1 MKANNDLM
9 NLAFASARHA
19 AQRQELISRNMANAD
34 TPRYRAQD
42 LEEFSSS
49 YQASGFTPVA
59 THRSHFLGSG
69 DQPAFQPQLAGGSRS
84 PNGNDVSLET
94 EMVRGVD
101 ARRQHDAAMAIYK
114 ASLDILRSSLG
125 RR

>member
-19 AQRQELISRNMANAD
+19 AQRQELIARNLANAD
-34 TPRYRAQD
+34 TPRYRALD
-42 LEEFSSS
+42 LEEFSGSG
-49 YQASGFTPVA
+49 QATAFTPVA
-59 THRSHFLGSG
+59 THRGHFLGAG
-69 DQPAFQPQLAGGSRS
+69 DQPVFQAQLAGGSLS

-94 EMVRGVD
+94 EMVRGIE

>member
-19 AQRQELISRNMANAD
+19 TRRQELIARNLANAD
-34 TPRYRAQD
+34 TPQYRALD
-42 LEEFSSS
+42 LEEFSGVGGPSAFIPS
-49 YQASGFTPVA
+49 A
-59 THRSHFLGSG
+59 THRSHLLRAPE
-69 DQPAFQPQLAGGSRS
+69 DPALQTHLAGGSMS
-84 PNGNDVSLET
+84 PNGNDVSIET
-94 EMVRGVD
+94 EMARGVD

-114 ASLDILRSSLG
+114 ASLDILRTSLG

>member
-19 AQRQELISRNMANAD
+19 AQRQELIARNLANAD
-34 TPRYRAQD
+34 TPKYRALD

-49 YQASGFTPVA
+49 YQAQTFSPVA
-59 THRSHFLGSG
+59 THRGHFLSA
-69 DQPAFQPQLAGGSRS
+69 DDRPMFQPQAAGGSLS

-94 EMVRGVD
+94 EMVRGAD

>member
-19 AQRQELISRNMANAD
+19 AQRQELIARNLANAD
-34 TPRYRAQD
+34 TPHYRAMD
-42 LEEFSSS
+42 LEPFASA
-49 YQASGFTPVA
+49 YQMPGFTPG
-59 THRSHFLGSG
+59 TTRQGHLLGTG
-69 DQPAFQPQLAGGSRS
+69 AAAAFRPRLAGGSMS

-94 EMVRGVD
+94 EMVRGVE
-101 ARRQHDAAMAIYK
+101 ARRQHDAAMAVYK